1 MSSGG
6 EDGSSL
12 ASISYSYQG
21 TLVGT
26 AALTVQAEEEASFPY
41 SGSASGLQERGAL
54 SLRSLAL
61 YGGIAAGALV
71 LLILLVHGLRRKKK
85 KRPLRMS
92 PSLRG
97 RSRRRR

>member
-1 MSSGG
+1 MNFF
-6 EDGSSL
+6 SL
-12 ASISYSYQG
+12 ISVE
-21 TLVGT
+21 LKKIK
-26 AALTVQAEEEASFPY
+26 
-41 SGSASGLQERGAL
+41 
-54 SLRSLAL
+54 RSK
-61 YGGIAAGALV
+61 I